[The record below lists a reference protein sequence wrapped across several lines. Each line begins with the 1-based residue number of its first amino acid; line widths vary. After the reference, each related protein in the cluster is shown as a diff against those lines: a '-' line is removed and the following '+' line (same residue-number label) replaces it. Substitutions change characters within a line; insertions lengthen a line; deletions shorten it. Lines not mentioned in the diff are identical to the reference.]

1 MALRSTVFKA
11 EVGVADLDRHYYQDH
26 ALVLARHPSETD
38 ERMMVRLLAFAL
50 NASETLE
57 FGRGIS
63 SEDEP
68 ALWER
73 DLTGA
78 VRHWLEVGQPD
89 ERLLRR
95 ACGRADRVSVYAY
108 GRGLDQWWQ
117 QNAAALDRLD
127 KLVVWRLEGAV
138 CQAMAALAERGMRLQ
153 FTIQDGQTLLAADAQ
168 TLLIE
173 PVRLGGG
180 AA

>member
-11 EVGVADLDRHYYQDH
+11 ELGIADLDRHYYADH
-26 ALVLARHPSETD
+26 SLILARHPSETD

-63 SEDEP
+63 TDEDP
-68 ALWER
+68 ALWDR

-78 VRHWLEVGQPD
+78 VHTWIEVGQPD

-95 ACGRADRVSVYAY
+95 ACGRADKVILYAY
-108 GRGLDQWWQ
+108 GRGLDQWWL
-117 QNAAALDRLD
+117 QNSKALEKQD
-127 KLVVWRLEGAV
+127 KLEIWRIKPEDCTALSK
-138 CQAMAALAERGMRLQ
+138 LAERNMKLQ
-153 FTIQDGQTLLAADAQ
+153 CTIQDGHAMLAADRD
-168 TLLIE
+168 TLQIE
-173 PVRLGGG
+173 PERLK
-180 AA
+180 AL